1 MIFKAEM
8 ESMENFVLSMVNA
21 LYPGELPL
29 CRVSA
34 MVHDNR
40 QVVNLEGI
48 HLKEGM
54 AYNVHGDWNG
64 ENNTISMNRRGT
76 MKRISE
82 LPFDE
87 RPREKMVAHGAA
99 SLNNAE
105 LLAILLRTG
114 VEGQSAV
121 ALGANLLEEFHGIAG
136 IHAAEIDELCMLNGV
151 GQAKATQLKAALELG
166 SRLHQESMD
175 ERPVI
180 DSPEKAYEVLKF
192 EIIQNDRETLW
203 VLALN
208 TRHRLIK
215 KKKLYQGTRNFS
227 SVRVAEIF
235 EFAILQHASAIIL
248 AHNHPSGEALPSQED
263 LRITQEIRKA
273 GELLEITLLDH
284 LIIVPGQYRS
294 LKKEQHGIFEE
305 DSIYK

>member
-1 MIFKAEM
+1 MKRIQ
-8 ESMENFVLSMVNA
+8 SVIYNENSFNGGNA
-21 LYPGELPL
+21 LLSRY
-29 CRVSA
+29 
-34 MVHDNR
+34 
-40 QVVNLEGI
+40 
-48 HLKEGM
+48 
-54 AYNVHGDWNG
+54 
-64 ENNTISMNRRGT
+64 RRGS

-87 RPREKMVAHGAA
+87 RPREKMVALGVA
-99 SLNNAE
+99 SLSDAE
-105 LLAILLRTG
+105 LLAILLRIG
-114 VEGQSAV
+114 VEGESAV
-121 ALGANLLEEFHGIAG
+121 ELGAHLLDEFHGIAG
-136 IHAAEIDELCMLNGV
+136 IHAAEIDQLCVLNGI
-151 GQAKATQLKAALELG
+151 GQAKAAQIKAALELG
-166 SRLHQESMD
+166 SRLHRESMD

-227 SVRVAEIF
+227 SVRIAEIF

-248 AHNHPSGEALPSQED
+248 AHNHPSGEAHPSQED
-263 LRITQEIRKA
+263 LRITQEVRKA
-273 GELLEITLLDH
+273 GEILEISLLDH

-294 LKKEQHGIFEE
+294 LKKEQRAIFEKS
-305 DSIYK
+305 DKYT